1 MKAKDVMTEDVVSV
15 APDASVESIAR
26 LLLERRISAVP
37 VIDAAG
43 RLLGIVSEGDL
54 MRRAE
59 TRTERRASWWLE
71 LLDGREGSAERYLK
85 SHGLVARDVMT
96 PKPVTVKEST
106 PLENIATLLERNR
119 IKRVPVLRGSKVVGI
134 VSRANLL
141 HALVAA
147 ADRPTKRRKASAPS
161 RKEVLRE
168 IRAAGQSPDFVNVV
182 VEGGVVHLWGGVE
195 SQGQRNAIALAAR
208 RSPGVREIR
217 NHLFVMPARMI
228 GSMGAQ

>member
-15 APDASVESIAR
+15 APDASVQSIAR

-37 VIDAAG
+37 VIGADG

-59 TRTERRASWWLE
+59 TRTERRTSWWLE
-71 LLDGREGSAERYLK
+71 LLDGREGGAERYLK

-96 PKPVTVKEST
+96 PKPVTVAEST
-106 PLENIATLLERNR
+106 PLEKIATLLERNR

-147 ADRPTKRRKASAPS
+147 ADRPTRRRTASAPS
-161 RKEVLRE
+161 RKGVIRE
-168 IRAAGQSPDFVNVV
+168 IRAGGQSLDFVNVV
-182 VEGGVVHLWGGVE
+182 VEGAVVHLWGGVE
-195 SQGQRNAIALAAR
+195 AEAERNAIALAAR
-208 RSPGVREIR
+208 RSAGVSEVR
-217 NHLFVMPARMI
+217 NHLVVMPARLI
-228 GSMGAQ
+228 GAMGAQ